1 MDRATL
7 NPPGE
12 LYDVGGHR
20 LHAVIKGRASNKPAI
35 VLEAGLTA
43 MSACW
48 SWIQDELAK
57 ETRVLAYDRAGLGW
71 SEPTSKPKDAATI
84 ARELRELIL
93 RAKLKRP
100 FILVGHSMGA
110 FFARAYAAEFAD
122 DLAGLVFIDGSHPEQ
137 IERSPN
143 VSRAMRRFFW
153 FLKATPA
160 MADYGVMKWANNFG
174 LARHCDKLPPSAH
187 DAILR
192 AFSSPQHMRATAKE
206 ASEWFASAKQ
216 IRDRKLGD
224 LPLLVLTAPDRAMQG
239 WMNLQKELVAL
250 STCGHH
256 VVIPNSTHMSIL
268 TEKDHALRVA
278 AEIKSLL
285 GE

>member
-1 MDRATL
+1 MDRAQL
-7 NPPGE
+7 KPPGE

-20 LHAVIKGRASNKPAI
+20 LHAVITGRASNQPAI
-35 VLEAGLTA
+35 VLETGLTA

-71 SEPTSKPKDAATI
+71 SEASAKPKDAATI
-84 ARELRELIL
+84 ARELRELTL
-93 RAKLKRP
+93 RAELKRP

-110 FFARAYAAEFAD
+110 FFARAYAAEFPE
-122 DLAGLVFIDGSHPEQ
+122 DLAALVFIDGSHPEQ

-174 LARHCDKLPPSAH
+174 LARHCDKLPPPAH

-192 AFSSPQHMRATAKE
+192 AFSSPQHMRATARE
-206 ASEWFASAKQ
+206 ASEWFTSAQQ
-216 IRDRKLGD
+216 IRDRKLGA

-239 WMNLQKELVAL
+239 WMDLQKELAAL
-250 STCGHH
+250 SSRGRH
-256 VVIPNSTHMSIL
+256 VVIPNATHMSIL
-268 TEKDHALRVA
+268 TEKDHALRAA

-285 GE
+285 SD